1 MAEEQREQP
10 RAHAGGHPSAKEY
23 VRIGVILA
31 VLTALEVAV
40 AYTDVPHS
48 ILIPTLFLLAIVK
61 FALVVL
67 WCHRTAPYGD
77 FGAVAAQVLVGLENP
92 AGQGRRQRGLAEGGP
107 DRARARPRG
116 RTPGTPPR
124 SPRSRPGR

>member
-10 RAHAGGHPSAKEY
+10 RAHGGGHPSAKEY

-67 WCHRTAPYGD
+67 WFMHLKFDDRRFARFFVMGLSGAAVLYLIVLIS
-77 FGAVAAQVLVGLENP
+77 FGRFN
-92 AGQGRRQRGLAEGGP
+92 
-107 DRARARPRG
+107 
-116 RTPGTPPR
+116 
-124 SPRSRPGR
+124 